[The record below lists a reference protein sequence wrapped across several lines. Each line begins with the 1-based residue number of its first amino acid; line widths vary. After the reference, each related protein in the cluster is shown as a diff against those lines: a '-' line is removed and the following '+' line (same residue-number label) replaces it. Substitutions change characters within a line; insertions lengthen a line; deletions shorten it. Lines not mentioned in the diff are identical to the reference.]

1 MKKMFRNKINEQE
14 ILKRPKIK
22 IETEKLKKADK
33 IGGHKIRIESIRDK
47 IKRERENLKIE
58 RINKLN
64 RIGKVKVVLK
74 GLRIEIK
81 INELANNLD
90 IRLLKRTKTSS
101 LNIAEQI
108 TNEKDLKVKP
118 IDSSF
123 KNKRVAYCF
132 ELPFGIISSSSYVN
146 TETMNI
152 ISSDVGMNK
161 VLINNPSNLI
171 YCLLLL
177 KQLSQKIC

>member
-1 MKKMFRNKINEQE
+1 MEA
-14 ILKRPKIK
+14 
-22 IETEKLKKADK
+22 EKLKKVDK
-33 IGGHKIRIESIRDK
+33 IGGHKIRIESIRDT
-47 IKRERENLKIE
+47 IKRETEDLGIKRT
-58 RINKLN
+58 NKLN
-64 RIGKVKVVLK
+64 RMEKTKIVLK
-74 GLRIEIK
+74 ELRIEIK
-81 INELANNLD
+81 FNELANNLD

>member
-101 LNIAEQI
+101 FNIAE
-108 TNEKDLKVKP
+108 
-118 IDSSF
+118 
-123 KNKRVAYCF
+123 
-132 ELPFGIISSSSYVN
+132 
-146 TETMNI
+146 
-152 ISSDVGMNK
+152 
-161 VLINNPSNLI
+161 
-171 YCLLLL
+171 
-177 KQLSQKIC
+177 